1 MNSVI
6 ASNTIRFVVLLLVQ
20 VILCNNI
27 NFLGYINPYIYI
39 LFIFLF
45 PIRENRLVLL
55 LVSFLLGMLIDM
67 FSDSGG
73 VHAAAAVSLAYAR
86 PILLKT
92 SFGMLYE
99 HQSIKFN
106 NTDLGSLITYVG
118 IGTLIHHFV
127 LFSLEIF
134 NISSILLILKKTL
147 FSSIFTIILSILI
160 IILFSRNKK

>member
-1 MNSVI
+1 MNNI
-6 ASNTIRFVVLLLVQ
+6 AARNIIRFITLLLVQ
-20 VILCNNI
+20 VIICNNI

-39 LFIFLF
+39 IFIFLF
-45 PIRENRLVLL
+45 PIRENRLVFL

-99 HQSIKFN
+99 HQSIKFS
-106 NTDLGSLITYVG
+106 NTEIGSLITY
-118 IGTLIHHFV
+118 ISFGTVLHHFI

-134 NISSILLILKKTL
+134 NISNILSILQKTL

-160 IILFSRNKK
+160 IILFSRNQK